1 MALNQEIHIPI
12 LRHNSRGILS
22 MASRPV
28 KDRTAPGL
36 QNSTGATANGSQ
48 FFITLAPQP
57 HLDGESTVFGKV
69 LNLTAADEGGD
80 VLARLEN
87 AKAKVDK
94 KGRVTQPPGG
104 EEIAGEWEALRLN
117 RVTIHANP
125 FARWEANQQEREE
138 KSETNA
144 HHWKHVPFRPRQAVV
159 GTHAL

>member
-1 MALNQEIHIPI
+1 
-12 LRHNSRGILS
+12 
-22 MASRPV
+22 
-28 KDRTAPGL
+28 
-36 QNSTGATANGSQ
+36 
-48 FFITLAPQP
+48 
-57 HLDGESTVFGKV
+57 VFGKV

-125 FARWEANQQEREE
+125 FAR
-138 KSETNA
+138 
-144 HHWKHVPFRPRQAVV
+144 
-159 GTHAL
+159 